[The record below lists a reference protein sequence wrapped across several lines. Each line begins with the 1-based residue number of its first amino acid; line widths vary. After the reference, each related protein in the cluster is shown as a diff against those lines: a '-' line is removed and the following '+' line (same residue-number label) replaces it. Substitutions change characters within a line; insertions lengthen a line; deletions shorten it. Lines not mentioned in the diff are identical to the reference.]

1 VTTPLE
7 VTGVIVGAIGT
18 LIMCVVFLVIVFGV
32 LYFIL
37 GPALAI
43 GFAVVM
49 VALVGGIYAM
59 ARSRARK
66 TAR

>member
-1 VTTPLE
+1 MTTPLE
-7 VTGVIVGAIGT
+7 ATGVIVGAIGT
-18 LIMCVVFLVIVFGV
+18 LIMCVVFLAIIFGV
-32 LYFIL
+32 LYFAL

-43 GFAVVM
+43 GFAVAM

-66 TAR
+66 TVR